1 MPGKRSLH
9 PRYAGCPVLKRKYS
23 ASYRAAFRRQ
33 WSALVAAVGPL
44 DTVSLLRLDASR
56 IRTLAVELERASD
69 KLATAQGQR
78 ERPQGAR
85 APQEVDPGSSHR

>member
-44 DTVSLLRLDASR
+44 DTVPLLRLDASR
-56 IRTLAVELERASD
+56 ICTLAVELERASD